1 MFTSKKS
8 LFKRDGKRV
17 LWKDIYAEIIPRRSV
32 WQCFKKTAS
41 EPKIILNQVSGYAE
55 PGQLTFIMG
64 ASGAGKTTLLNILTQ
79 RRNWGLH
86 VYGDISINDM
96 LLEDGDM
103 KALSAYVQ
111 QEDLFSSQVT
121 VEEQLMFA
129 ARLRMPANKTDEERR
144 ASVENAIQEM
154 SLNTCRNN
162 RVGNVHSKSL
172 SRSERKR
179 LAFATE
185 VLTDPGILFCDEPTS
200 GLDSFMSSQ
209 VAVSLQLLA
218 SRGKTVISTIHQPS
232 SQVYDMA
239 DSLILMANCQ
249 VVYQGN
255 AADVGKFFNGCG
267 HPCPKYIG
275 LPDHFMKVVSRSE
288 QESEHDYNSR
298 VDKII
303 ENFGSSAEGKA
314 VHRITHTLG
323 KTAKFNPGE
332 QSKYAASWFVQTR
345 WLFVRCFRNIIRN
358 PMVLFVRLAQVVVIS
373 TIIGLVYFRTEF
385 TKDTVMN
392 HKGAAFR
399 AVADMT
405 FIFMF
410 PCIYVFTEEIPIVVR
425 EFQANTYMPSAYY
438 IALNF
443 ADTVQYLLLPMVY
456 STIVYLAAGYSG
468 LFSQFIMFAILN
480 IIVANVAASVAYA
493 AACIFGSLSIAA
505 TYLPVITSPFLTFAG
520 FFIDLRTIPLYF
532 KFLTHLSWFKYAY
545 ESHLI
550 ILLKPV
556 GSIPGCP
563 SNNSHDAPVCS
574 AKDGGELLTNLGF
587 NKNVLW
593 ANVAILL
600 LMIVLIRL
608 IGLVAFSIRIRRS

>member
-1 MFTSKKS
+1 
-8 LFKRDGKRV
+8 
-17 LWKDIYAEIIPRRSV
+17 
-32 WQCFKKTAS
+32 
-41 EPKIILNQVSGYAE
+41 
-55 PGQLTFIMG
+55 
-64 ASGAGKTTLLNILTQ
+64 
-79 RRNWGLH
+79 
-86 VYGDISINDM
+86 M

-144 ASVENAIQEM
+144 ASVENAIQEVVHHSLAHFQQNPSVSM

-298 VDKII
+298 VD
-303 ENFGSSAEGKA
+303 
-314 VHRITHTLG
+314 
-323 KTAKFNPGE
+323 
-332 QSKYAASWFVQTR
+332 
-345 WLFVRCFRNIIRN
+345 
-358 PMVLFVRLAQVVVIS
+358 VIS